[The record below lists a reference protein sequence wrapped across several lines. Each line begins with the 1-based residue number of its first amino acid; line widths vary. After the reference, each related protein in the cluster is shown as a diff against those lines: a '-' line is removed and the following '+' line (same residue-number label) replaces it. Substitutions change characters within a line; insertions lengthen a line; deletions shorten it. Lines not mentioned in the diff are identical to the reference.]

1 MKPVVDR
8 LEKAYA
14 GKVDVKR
21 MSLNGDDAA
30 AEQLANQFGVQY
42 VPTFVLTDAK
52 GARQA
57 FVVGETPEADL
68 RSKMDALL
76 R

>member
-30 AEQLANQFGVQY
+30 AEKLATQFGVQY
-42 VPTFVLTDAK
+42 VPTFVLVDAK
-52 GARQA
+52 GVRQD

-68 RSKMDALL
+68 RAKMDALL

>member
-8 LEKAYA
+8 LAKDYA

-21 MSLNGDDAA
+21 MLLDGSDAA
-30 AEQLANQFGVQY
+30 AEQLASQFGVQY
-42 VPTFVLTDAK
+42 VPTFVFVDSK
-52 GARQA
+52 GARQG

-68 RSKMDALL
+68 RAKLDAL

>member
-14 GKVDVKR
+14 GRVDVKR
-21 MSLNGDDAA
+21 MSLNGDDAT

-42 VPTFVLTDAK
+42 VPTFVLVDSK
-52 GARQA
+52 GARQG

-68 RSKMDALL
+68 RAKLDAL